1 MDLDEGSRLMEK
13 TLDTRHQTLE
23 ESQVASHKSQDT
35 QGPKHEQGFV
45 HLHVHSNFS
54 FKDAAVPIDS
64 LVDMAKQMG
73 MEALALTDH
82 NTLAGAI
89 RFYQAA
95 RKAGIRAIIGVEI
108 DLENYGHLVLLAE
121 NFQGY
126 SNLCRLVT
134 AMHLQN
140 RHREPICTWS
150 DLERYS
156 DHLIALSGCS
166 RSALVRA
173 IHDRRADDA
182 RSWLIRLKQLFG
194 NDHLFVELQDHLLA
208 QSRWVVDQLVAVA
221 QDVGLP
227 IVATNNVHYLRPE
240 DAQLRDLLV
249 CLRENCVLQQPQTQR
264 QPNHQ
269 YYFKPA
275 AVMAAIFAKYPH
287 AVSNSVAIAERC
299 QLTLPLGQYHF
310 PHYPLP
316 VGVTAQ
322 ARLTE
327 LCEEALPRYYGTASL
342 VDAKK
347 RLQHELAT
355 IIQMGFAEYFLVVW
369 DLVRYAR
376 EKGIRCSGRGSA
388 GDSLVSYL
396 LGITTVDPITH
407 CLLFERFLNPER
419 KGMPDIDIDFDSVRR
434 DEILAY
440 VYERYG
446 EDHVAM
452 IGTVNTFSARSALR
466 EVAKAMGFA
475 ETEIDR
481 VASRFPHLAADKI
494 GLALDQLPELRQA
507 FPKTSREP
515 LARLFATASALD
527 DYPRHLSV
535 HLGGMVIGREPLT
548 DLVPLQWSTKGVII
562 TQYDKDDIEALGLV
576 KMDLLGLRIL
586 SAIEETQSHV
596 RAKGI
601 PLDVD
606 RLSLDDEKTYALLR
620 STKTIGV
627 FQVESPGMR
636 ELLGR
641 LQPDEFSHLVATVA
655 LFRPGPMQGDMIA
668 PYINRR
674 HGEPVAYL
682 HPDLEPIL
690 AETHGVIIYQE
701 QVLQIASTLAGF
713 TLGQADMFRRAMT
726 HDRSREE
733 MDAIR
738 QQFLMGTDQRGV
750 DRQVAETIFG
760 QLAGFAAYGFNKAH
774 AASFGWIS
782 YQTAYLRAHHPA
794 EFLCAML
801 NHQPMGFYPA
811 RVILD
816 EARRLGIPPL
826 LPDINQSEADCTVV
840 SGQIRIGLRF
850 VAQMTAGGLQD
861 LLAERER
868 HGPYRSLYDLSQRVQ
883 LSQPIL
889 LHLIELGALDSLGDR
904 NTLLRQAM
912 LYGPNSHLA
921 GDYQQPAQLG
931 LADTAVVRETTWEPA
946 PRASPQVSDAR
957 SQVERELRLLG
968 LAVTAH
974 PLSFYR
980 PTLRQRGV
988 ILSSE
993 LVGLPDGSLIRVAG
1007 LVVIRQTPPTRS
1019 KQRIIFVTLDDEDGL
1034 IDLSVFPRI
1043 QQQYA
1048 AVIMRSTALVM
1059 EGRLRKTGVNGLS
1072 IMVQK
1077 AFAAEEF
1084 LRRPFPAQS
1093 PANGRYQW
1101 R

>member
-1 MDLDEGSRLMEK
+1 VPETHKSTTDTKG
-13 TLDTRHQTLE
+13 TLINASQISSP
-23 ESQVASHKSQDT
+23 ESQWQK
-35 QGPKHEQGFV
+35 EQGFV

-54 FKDAAVPIDS
+54 FKDAAVPIDK
-64 LVDMAKQMG
+64 LVATAKQMG

-89 RFYQAA
+89 RFYRTAC
-95 RKAGIRAIIGVEI
+95 KAGIKAIIGVEI
-108 DLENYGHLVLLAE
+108 DLVDYGHLVLLAE
-121 NFQGY
+121 DLEGY

-140 RHREPICTWS
+140 RYRQSICTWS
-150 DLERYS
+150 DLERYAH
-156 DHLIALSGCS
+156 HLIALTGCS
-166 RSALVRA
+166 GSSLVRA
-173 IHDRRADDA
+173 IHDRKPDEA
-182 RSWLIRLKQLFG
+182 RGWLTRLKAVFG
-194 NDHLFVELQDHLLA
+194 TDHLYVELQHHLLPHSH
-208 QSRWVVDQLVAVA
+208 QLVDQLAELA
-221 QDVGLP
+221 KDAGLP
-227 IVATNNVHYLRPE
+227 IVATNNVHYLGQE

-249 CLRENCVLQQPQTQR
+249 CLRENCEVQQPQVLR
-264 QPNHQ
+264 QPNDQ
-269 YYFKPA
+269 YYLKSA
-275 AVMAAIFAKYPH
+275 TMMAVIFSKYPQ
-287 AVSNSVAIAERC
+287 AINNSLKIAERC
-299 QLTLPLGQYHF
+299 RLTLPLGQYHF

-316 VGVTAQ
+316 AGTSAQ
-322 ARLTE
+322 AKLRE
-327 LCEEALPRYYGTASL
+327 LCEEALPLHYQGSSLTA
-342 VDAKK
+342 AKK

-369 DLVRYAR
+369 DLVHYAK

-407 CLLFERFLNPER
+407 RLLFERFLNPER

-434 DEILAY
+434 DEILTY

-446 EDHVAM
+446 KDHVAM
-452 IGTVNTFSARSALR
+452 IGTVNTFSARSSLR
-466 EVAKAMGFA
+466 EVAKAMGFG
-475 ETEIDR
+475 EREVDR
-481 VASRFPHLAADKI
+481 IARHFPHLGADKI
-494 GLALDQLPELRQA
+494 NLALDRLPELRQT
-507 FPKTSREP
+507 FPRVSREP
-515 LARLFATASALD
+515 LIQLFAIASALD

-586 SAIEETQSHV
+586 SAIEEAQKSV
-596 RAKGI
+596 RSQGLD
-601 PLDVD
+601 LDVD
-606 RLSLDDEKTYALLR
+606 HLPLNDEQTYALLR
-620 STKTIGV
+620 SAKTVGV

-641 LQPDEFSHLVATVA
+641 LQPDEFSHLVATLA

-668 PYINRR
+668 PYIRHR
-674 HGEPVAYL
+674 HGAKVAYL

-726 HDRSREE
+726 HDRSTEE
-733 MDAIR
+733 METIR
-738 QQFLMGTDQRGV
+738 QQFLAGTDQRGI
-750 DRQVAETIFG
+750 DRQAAETIFK

-782 YQTAYLRAHHPA
+782 YQTAYLSAHHPA
-794 EFLCAML
+794 EFFCAML

-811 RVILD
+811 RIILD
-816 EARRLGIPPL
+816 EARRLGIRPL
-826 LPDINQSEADCTVV
+826 LPDINQSEVDCTVV

-850 VAQMTAGGLQD
+850 IAQMTAAALQN
-861 LLAERER
+861 LLEARKR
-868 HGPYRSLYDLSQRVQ
+868 FGPYRSLHDLSQRVQ
-883 LSQPIL
+883 LPQPTL
-889 LHLIELGALDSLGDR
+889 LNLIALGALDSLGDR
-904 NTLLRQAM
+904 DLLLRQAM
-912 LYGPNSHLA
+912 LHSSSSLLL
-921 GDYQQPAQLG
+921 GDNQPLQLG
-931 LADTAVVRETTWEPA
+931 LIDEEIGRKNTLEPA
-946 PRASPQVSDAR
+946 PQAPNLDRNPR

-968 LAVTAH
+968 LAVTEH

-980 PTLRQRGV
+980 LALKQRGV

-993 LVGLPDGSLIRVAG
+993 LARMPDGYLVRVAG

-1019 KQRIIFVTLDDEDGL
+1019 KQRIIFFTLDDEDGL
-1034 IDLSVFPRI
+1034 IDLTVFPRV
-1043 QQQYA
+1043 QNQYA
-1048 AVIMRSTALVM
+1048 AVIMGSTALIV
-1059 EGRLRKTGVNGLS
+1059 EGRLRKTGVNGIS
-1072 IMVQK
+1072 INVQR

-1084 LRRPFPAQS
+1084 LRHPFPDQPLVS
-1093 PANGRYQW
+1093 GRYQW